1 MPKLIDITG
10 QKFNYLTVLERDGT
24 INKKVTWKCQCDCGK
39 IIIAKGDSLKRGVI
53 KSCGCKNKIDITNEK
68 FGKLTAITPTEKR
81 DSSRSVIWK
90 CKCDCGNTVEVSIRL
105 LKSGNTKSC
114 GCLNNEQRIKTG
126 QNNKINLEGKRFGKL
141 LVIKDSQE
149 RKDNNVL
156 WECKCDCGTI
166 VKIKGTSLLHGV
178 QSCGCLKSKGEQK
191 ISNILSQN
199 NIKYEVQK
207 TFSTCRFQN
216 GKLAFFDFYLP
227 DYNILIEYDGE
238 QHYFYRNEGWNTKEN
253 FKKTKERD
261 IYKNNWCI
269 QNNIKLI
276 RIPYTK
282 LNNLQLS
289 DLLSE
294 V

>member
-1 MPKLIDITG
+1 M
-10 QKFNYLTVLERDGT
+10 
-24 INKKVTWKCQCDCGK
+24 
-39 IIIAKGDSLKRGVI
+39 
-53 KSCGCKNKIDITNEK
+53 
-68 FGKLTAITPTEKR
+68 
-81 DSSRSVIWK
+81 
-90 CKCDCGNTVEVSIRL
+90 
-105 LKSGNTKSC
+105 
-114 GCLNNEQRIKTG
+114 
-126 QNNKINLEGKRFGKL
+126 
-141 LVIKDSQE
+141 
-149 RKDNNVL
+149 
-156 WECKCDCGTI
+156 
-166 VKIKGTSLLHGV
+166 HGV

-253 FKKTKERD
+253 FEKTKERD
-261 IYKNNWCI
+261 IYKNNWCLK
-269 QNNIKLI
+269 NNIKLI

-289 DLLSE
+289 DLLGE

>member
-24 INKKVTWKCQCDCGK
+24 INKKVTWKCQ
-39 IIIAKGDSLKRGVI
+39 
-53 KSCGCKNKIDITNEK
+53 
-68 FGKLTAITPTEKR
+68 
-81 DSSRSVIWK
+81 
-90 CKCDCGNTVEVSIRL
+90 
-105 LKSGNTKSC
+105 
-114 GCLNNEQRIKTG
+114 
-126 QNNKINLEGKRFGKL
+126 
-141 LVIKDSQE
+141 
-149 RKDNNVL
+149 
-156 WECKCDCGTI
+156 CDCGTI

-289 DLLSE
+289 DLLDE